1 MDTTD
6 IKLNSKNPAVI
17 AQVFSELVKGATKEN
32 NEKAFIYLR
41 NKCLLPDPLLNETAR
56 AALIMLVDNGTY
68 QINQLL
74 PDFIPSLSTIN
85 NIAPLSKVILPLLY
99 MELKIFSDKKEP
111 YTKPNLVQ
119 HPLVKILQ
127 QNTQCNIQI
136 IILKEI
142 IKGYNNNISLD
153 YLTKF
158 NHPFYLYCVCCP
170 ILKLDLHLLRSK
182 LWSLLINIDENNH
195 TDNIFKL
202 CSWLQVQKI
211 DVAEITSVL
220 IEEVLKSKIYLSE
233 PNSSHTDCFILMQIL
248 LCYYSTLNGSN
259 CELTFK
265 HLKDTI
271 PDNEFSHLNLCLI
284 ILSKAIQSCPS
295 LYLTDLLDLCLSL
308 VKNKRCAPYSFF
320 AIKSS
325 LLLWLAVPSL
335 LTQDALRI
343 ANNILGMETFI
354 CRERPKILASRL
366 NNSQCDYFFFCN
378 PELFL
383 SLQLGFKI
391 ECTRNKKFSVWLD
404 GLNEAPVYFSVRIFP
419 TLCGFLHLKNLHSE
433 NKIRLL
439 SLITKCSTIHTE
451 LAPTVLNNI
460 LYHLSNTKDNKFQF
474 ELLKAL
480 PSMACE
486 KENIPKI
493 TATIEAIV
501 GESIPLSSIAREL
514 MYMTWEI
521 DTKCYSNLEN
531 LLLTKR
537 RDALNTYLAE
547 DLTSKAYIIKKLAEK
562 RPELYGKDLVPH
574 LSKILNECSESWM
587 SIPMVL
593 AIEGIGHLCKAEII
607 DIVRTWET
615 LVPKFK
621 SETRVPVIKSIC
633 ALISEIPLLSYTESY
648 EKLNDEVIQFLW
660 AYILENNNTEIINA
674 ALNALAVFKFELICA
689 NIPTYYLE
697 EELPQQTSSILGQ
710 RTVSG
715 NTWLKFLLMCN
726 SREGA
731 TNFFISLV
739 KNEISNYLKYIY
751 QLKRQAEPDNFGG
764 LPTNSIVKVLGEY
777 VKNNTANISKWI
789 NTEKDKLF
797 IACLKILS
805 QEYIK
810 PLPPLNW
817 CFLQELIHIPELK
830 GFCIDI
836 ACHQAILSGS
846 ARRLVENYIE
856 ALTEKNNDKE
866 FVIIYKNLKYI
877 AKSIQPIILKPF
889 FEKTLYY
896 TLTEFREDA
905 VLKDILHYLIY
916 VLEDDQIQKS
926 NKNSIEEVIS
936 ELVFIVDVNDLTFSL
951 LLNCIGSFS
960 EEGLEKLTKFNLSFD
975 EAEFV
980 KKMKIRCK
988 IACKKNSLTPMKW
1001 INDIFSYAFKNN
1013 VRLEIYLDDISTCL
1027 KSNILHSDTPA
1038 WLMELFGQL
1047 QVKVADRCEL
1057 TEIEYFSDI
1066 LSLSVVYFSGL
1077 SILLPKYDYTSI
1089 KYFFPAAIAFIL
1101 DEFAWHMHRNQI
1113 LEWLHH
1119 MNMAENIPKEY
1130 RNIFGWALCS
1140 LRHLEEFSKNSKWMK
1155 YFDCNIQTSTN
1166 KV

>member
-343 ANNILGMETFI
+343 ANNIL
-354 CRERPKILASRL
+354 
-366 NNSQCDYFFFCN
+366 
-378 PELFL
+378 
-383 SLQLGFKI
+383 
-391 ECTRNKKFSVWLD
+391 
-404 GLNEAPVYFSVRIFP
+404 
-419 TLCGFLHLKNLHSE
+419 
-433 NKIRLL
+433 
-439 SLITKCSTIHTE
+439 
-451 LAPTVLNNI
+451 
-460 LYHLSNTKDNKFQF
+460 
-474 ELLKAL
+474 AL

-856 ALTEKNNDKE
+856 ALTEKNNASELDKE